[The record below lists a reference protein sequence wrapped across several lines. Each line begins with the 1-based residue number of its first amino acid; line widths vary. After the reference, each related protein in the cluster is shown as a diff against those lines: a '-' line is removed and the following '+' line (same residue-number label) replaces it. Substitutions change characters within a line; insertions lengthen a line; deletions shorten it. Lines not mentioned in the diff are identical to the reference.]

1 MYCVGVNLSLDCS
14 MNVTV
19 CCICRELFL
28 IIPLCVPQAKEGE
41 EGEGAEEKPPVTPVG
56 APKGK
61 KPANQFN
68 YSERAS
74 QTYNNPLRVSVGE
87 Q

>member
-1 MYCVGVNLSLDCS
+1 MDYPWS
-14 MNVTV
+14 
-19 CCICRELFL
+19 
-28 IIPLCVPQAKEGE
+28 IIPLCAPQAKEGE
-41 EGEGAEEKPPVTPVG
+41 EGEGEGAEEKPPVTPVG

-87 Q
+87 QWLYNSLRVNLGRSQ

>member
-1 MYCVGVNLSLDCS
+1 MFFFIVLAPCLCS
-14 MNVTV
+14 GSVYV
-19 CCICRELFL
+19 LQ
-28 IIPLCVPQAKEGE
+28 VKEGE
-41 EGEGAEEKPPVTPVG
+41 EGAVPEEKAPVTPVVVG

-74 QTYNNPLRVSVGE
+74 QTYNNPLRVGVRAN
-87 Q
+87 